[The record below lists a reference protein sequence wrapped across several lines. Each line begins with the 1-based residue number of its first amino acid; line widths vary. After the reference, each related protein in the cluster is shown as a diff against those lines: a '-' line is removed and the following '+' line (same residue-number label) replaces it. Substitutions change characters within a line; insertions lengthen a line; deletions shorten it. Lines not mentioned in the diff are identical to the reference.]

1 MNNDDITIWNCP
13 QAGCNGMLIRRKNKI
28 DGSFF
33 LGCTN
38 YPKCRYTQPDETTNE
53 NEGYPEGLAD
63 AASVW
68 E

>member
-1 MNNDDITIWNCP
+1 MNDDDITIWDCP
-13 QAGCNGMLIRRKNKI
+13 ECPTGKLIRRKNKRTEET
-28 DGSFF
+28 F

-38 YPKCRYTQPDETTNE
+38 YPKCTHTQKEEKPD
-53 NEGYPEGLAD
+53 GSISD

>member
-1 MNNDDITIWNCP
+1 MKDDDITIWDCP
-13 QAGCNGMLIRRKNKI
+13 QCSTGKLAKRTNSKTQEK
-28 DGSFF
+28 F

-38 YPKCRYTQPDETTNE
+38 YPKCKYTQPLEKSETDI
-53 NEGYPEGLAD
+53 PD